1 MIRASGHRAI
11 LLLAG
16 ALAIALATSP
26 VEAGKHKKHEI
37 RCSCRDVDPDNFT
50 CKVDNKYF
58 PLKPGTTYFY
68 ESSSGETEEI
78 FVTCE
83 TKEILGVTCVVVH
96 DVVYDEDGE
105 WIEDTYDWYA
115 QDECKNVWYFGEDS
129 TERDPETGETD
140 TGGSWEAGVDG
151 AEPGIIM
158 LGHPKKGVTYREEY
172 YEGEAEDMAKVKS
185 LHANVSVEYGCFHG
199 VLLTLNFTPLE
210 PDVLEKK
217 YYAKG
222 VGLVLEEEVKG
233 GDDVNELVAVTYED
247 CGGNDCW
254 DDGSDGGSCD
264 DGSYDDDGDC
274 DKGSD
279 GDKWEDDDSCSD

>member
-1 MIRASGHRAI
+1 MIRTSGHRAI

-16 ALAIALATSP
+16 ALALGLSTSP
-26 VEAGKHKKHEI
+26 VAAGKGKKHEI
-37 RCSCRDVDPDNFT
+37 RCSCRDVDPDDFT
-50 CKVDNKYF
+50 CRVDNKYF
-58 PLKPGTTYFY
+58 PLKPGTTYDY
-68 ESSSGETEEI
+68 ESSSGETEEVY
-78 FVTCE
+78 VTCD

-115 QDECKNVWYFGEDS
+115 QDKCGNVWYFGEDS

-140 TGGSWEAGVDG
+140 TEGSWEAGVDG

-158 LGHPKKGVTYREEY
+158 LACPHKGDTYREEY

-185 LHANVSVEYGCFHG
+185 LHASASVEYGTFHH
-199 VLLTLNFTPLE
+199 VLLTLNFTALE

-247 CGGNDCW
+247 CGGDDCW
-254 DDGSDGGSCD
+254 DDGSSC
-264 DGSYDDDGDC
+264 GDGDEW
-274 DKGSD
+274 D
-279 GDKWEDDDSCSD
+279 GDSCSD